1 MKKTILTLLLF
12 CSTISNTYSQEW
24 HTDFE
29 TVKKIVVKE
38 HKANVLVFQG
48 WEWCDPCIKLDKNI
62 WSSQEFISSY
72 SEHFV
77 LLQADFP
84 RKKKNALPEEQAQKN
99 KFLADTYNK
108 NGYFPLVVVLDA
120 KGTVLGETGYKKTT
134 PNDYLQSLIAFLD

>member
-29 TVKKIVVKE
+29 TVKKIAVKE
-38 HKANVLVFQG
+38 HKAIVLVFQG
-48 WEWCDPCIKLDKNI
+48 SDWCAPCIKLDKNI

-84 RKKKNALPEEQAQKN
+84 RKKKNALSEEQAQKN